1 MGGILGWSWSTGSN
15 ALHFEDEPAS
25 SLLLGSWALMR
36 CCFCSSSA
44 TKERSNMYT
53 DTHIEDP
60 VITQQEECKLYK
72 RGGISYS
79 NPWSHIKKKKN
90 WEEAKAYMQVKLIH
104 IYIYIYTW
112 GSWGGN
118 VWKEDAPMLTESRLA
133 QCPHL
138 TVTMVSKLLHG
149 TLTCMPFCNPKKQ
162 IRGN

>member
-1 MGGILGWSWSTGSN
+1 MCNSRRMGGILGWSWSTGSN

-79 NPWSHIKKKKN
+79 NPWSHIKKKLRRSKSIYAGAIN
-90 WEEAKAYMQVKLIH
+90 TY
-104 IYIYIYTW
+104 IYIYIPE
-112 GSWGGN
+112 GLEEGMFGRR
-118 VWKEDAPMLTESRLA
+118 MLP
-133 QCPHL
+133 C
-138 TVTMVSKLLHG
+138 
-149 TLTCMPFCNPKKQ
+149 
-162 IRGN
+162 

>member
-104 IYIYIYTW
+104 IYIYLRVLRRECLE
-112 GSWGGN
+112 GGCSHVN
-118 VWKEDAPMLTESRLA
+118 R
-133 QCPHL
+133 
-138 TVTMVSKLLHG
+138 
-149 TLTCMPFCNPKKQ
+149 KQ
-162 IRGN
+162 IGTMPTSNRHYGQQTAAWNTYLHAIL